1 MVDIIKFKVEHIGFI
16 KVAQIIKIIIDL
28 IKKAIIRL
36 DFQFNNFM
44 VKIIIKIKV
53 IIGMNF
59 ELPKVNHIEW
69 SMELNY
75 CNWSS

>member
-1 MVDIIKFKVEHIGFI
+1 MVDIIKFKVEYIGFI

-36 DFQFNNFM
+36 DFQFNSFM
-44 VKIIIKIKV
+44 VKIIIKFKV

-59 ELPKVNHIEW
+59 K
-69 SMELNY
+69 
-75 CNWSS
+75 